1 MQPQRMIRA
10 LGPLVCLAL
19 MLPVQPPIQAN
30 ELPRPLTL
38 VDALEQASPTHPRLI
53 QGQARQRSAEADRAL
68 AGSRDDLEIGLQL
81 TPRWIEPNDRAPI
94 DRHDD
99 SRALLQARKTLYDFG
114 RTRHQQ
120 AAAETTLRGET
131 LTLTDTRA
139 QRRLEIMRGYFQ
151 VLLADLTYARDN
163 EAMAVEF
170 VELNRLRERHALE
183 QISDIDLMARENRY
197 QAARIQRHA
206 SLQRTRAARQQLALI
221 LGYPDDIPDRLR
233 QPDLPGN
240 DRDLPDLEALW
251 NIAGHHNPQLRALRL
266 EVEAA
271 GQRVAAQRAEGR
283 PLLHA
288 EAEAGW
294 WSREF
299 GGDRNPL
306 ALGLVLDIPL
316 YSGGRVD
323 AATAREQ
330 AQRLEARGDL
340 AEAEYALR
348 QDVLET
354 WQRIQHLTTRREQ
367 AQVHA
372 DYRDL
377 YLDRSRSLYEMEV
390 ATDLGDAMTRQSEAL
405 LLTAEIE
412 FLLALAWERLALL
425 TGQPGFSPLESSLPA
440 LTGID
445 HE

>member
-1 MQPQRMIRA
+1 M
-10 LGPLVCLAL
+10 VCLGL
-19 MLPVQPPIQAN
+19 LLPTLASAQTR

-38 VDALEQASPTHPRLI
+38 EDALMHASPTHPSLAR
-53 QGQARQRSAEADRAL
+53 GEARQRAAEADRAL
-68 AGSRDDLEIGLQL
+68 AESRNDLEIGLRL
-81 TPRWIEPNDRAPI
+81 NPRWIEPNDLAPI

-114 RTRHQQ
+114 RSRHQQ

-131 LTLTDTRA
+131 LALTNTQA

-170 VELNRLRERHALE
+170 VELNRLRERHGLE
-183 QISDIDLMARENRY
+183 QISEIDLMARENSY
-197 QAARIQRHA
+197 QAARMQRLE
-206 SLQRTRAARQQLALI
+206 SLQRTRAMRQQLALI
-221 LGYPDDIPDRLR
+221 LGYPGDVPDRLR
-233 QPDLPGN
+233 QPRLPGN
-240 DRDLPDLEALW
+240 DRDLPDLESLW
-251 NIAGHHNPQLRALRL
+251 KAAEQHNPQIRALRL

-271 GQRVAAQRAEGR
+271 GQRVAAQRAQGR
-283 PLLHA
+283 PTLQA

-294 WSREF
+294 WNREF

-330 AQRLEARGDL
+330 AGRQEARAHL

-348 QDVLET
+348 QDILET

-405 LLTAEIE
+405 LLTTETE

-425 TGQPGFSPLESSLPA
+425 TGQPDFSPLQ
-440 LTGID
+440 
-445 HE
+445 

>member
-1 MQPQRMIRA
+1 MPSRRLIRA
-10 LGPLVCLAL
+10 LGPLVCLGL
-19 MLPVQPPIQAN
+19 LLPAQAPIRAN

-38 VDALEQASPTHPRLI
+38 EDALTHASPTHPSLTRS
-53 QGQARQRSAEADRAL
+53 QARQRLAEADRDL
-68 AGSRDDLEIGLQL
+68 AESRNDLEIGLRL
-81 TPRWIEPNDRAPI
+81 NPRWIEPNDLAPI

-114 RTRHQQ
+114 RSHHQQ
-120 AAAETTLRGET
+120 AAAETTLRGQT
-131 LTLTDTRA
+131 LALTHTRA

-170 VELNRLRERHALE
+170 VELNRLRERHGLE
-183 QISDIDLMARENRY
+183 QISEIDLMARENSY
-197 QAARIQRHA
+197 QAARMQRLE
-206 SLQRTRAARQQLALI
+206 SLQRTRAMRQQLALI
-221 LGYPDDIPDRLR
+221 LGHPGDVPDRLR
-233 QPDLPGN
+233 SPRLPGN

-251 NIAGHHNPQLRALRL
+251 QTAEQNNPRLRALRL

-271 GQRVAAQRAEGR
+271 GQRIAAQRAQGR
-283 PLLHA
+283 PTLQA

-294 WSREF
+294 WNREF

-306 ALGLVLDIPL
+306 ALGLVLDVPL

-330 AQRLEARGDL
+330 AGRLEAQAHL

-348 QDVLET
+348 QDILET
-354 WQRIQHLTTRREQ
+354 WQRIQQLTTRREQ

-405 LLTAEIE
+405 LLTAETE

-425 TGQPGFSPLESSLPA
+425 TGQPDFSPL
-440 LTGID
+440 G
-445 HE
+445 